1 MPPFFMMTRIRAGGI
16 YDLAYNCSTISG
28 LVLGTMHQS
37 EREDHASIMEDV
49 HRSSPVLCFMFHDIY
64 VYRACQLISVW
75 TQRAASGELDRGSTN
90 SLLSLRVA
98 DVIMH
103 SKYSN
108 RSDSADSG
116 RGGDHDGQFPPTLTL
131 FLVFFF

>member
-1 MPPFFMMTRIRAGGI
+1 MRLP
-16 YDLAYNCSTISG
+16 G
-28 LVLGTMHQS
+28 LPTN
-37 EREDHASIMEDV
+37 SI
-49 HRSSPVLCFMFHDIY
+49 
-64 VYRACQLISVW
+64 W
-75 TQRAASGELDRGSTN
+75 TSGELDRGSTN

-131 FLVFFF
+131 FLVFFFLVAMTRADEI